1 VLKLI
6 IEDDEGRKTVVPFV
20 RDEIT
25 IGRQEGNTIR
35 LTERNVSRRHARL
48 VRLNGHVVVE
58 DLGSYN
64 GVLINGERIQG
75 QTEIRDG
82 DLIQIGDYDLA
93 LQNEAALQ
101 ATTAPTI
108 RLPSVNPEGEEGAEA
123 EPPLEAPPLGLD
135 TSPTQ
140 EFAHAHSEE
149 QPTPVPAAPVLD
161 TRRNSSTAVIR
172 TDAVDRN
179 RTRKLET
186 LEPEDAPRL
195 LVVSA
200 EFKGQ
205 EFACIRTEMRVGR
218 TDDNDISLDH
228 RSLSRTHAK
237 IVRENSGEWRIID
250 MQSANGLT
258 VNGES
263 YAQATL
269 NHGDLIELGHV
280 KLRFVGAGQSAK
292 GLEHE
297 GTKRGSKKPLM
308 LALVGLVLLG
318 AGAGVALMLFGQS
331 GPTPTPKP
339 PVVVTPPSQQQQ
351 ETPPPDT
358 QPAPGVPAHTEQL
371 QGARDALA
379 ANDFS
384 KAVQVLESLRDG
396 SGALPADAEELL
408 TQARTEQQARQSL
421 DLAEKELTA
430 SRPQEA
436 QKYLEASAATQ
447 AFAQEHAALSTRV
460 QEALAEATRPTPPKP
475 PDRKLP
481 TPPAPE
487 RPAKNEQEIQAII
500 SDSAALMKKKQFREA
515 EGLLRKCLELDP
527 VNAEC
532 NVMLG
537 STYAKLNRLDEGAR
551 HYRQFLELAPNDSRA
566 PRVKQ
571 MVDDYEK
578 KKAASTNP

>member
-1 VLKLI
+1 MLKLI

-48 VRLNGHVVVE
+48 VRQNGHVMVE

-64 GVLINGERIQG
+64 GVLINGERIHG

-93 LQNEAALQ
+93 LQNEAAMM

-108 RLPSVNPEGEEGAEA
+108 RLPSIQSEGAE
-123 EPPLEAPPLGLD
+123 LSEADIPTS
-135 TSPTQ
+135 TSPTLL
-140 EFAHAHSEE
+140 ETRPVLEPSAAHGDE
-149 QPTPVPAAPVLD
+149 QPTPVPVLD

-205 EFACIRTEMRVGR
+205 EFSCIRTEMRVGR

-263 YAQATL
+263 YAQAAL

-292 GLEHE
+292 GLENE
-297 GTKRGSKKPLM
+297 SASRGSKKPLM
-308 LALVGLVLLG
+308 LALIGLVLLG
-318 AGAGVALMLFGQS
+318 AGAGVALMLFGQ
-331 GPTPTPKP
+331 PDPK
-339 PVVVTPPSQQQQ
+339 PVVVITQPPEQPQQ
-351 ETPPPDT
+351 ETPPTPDT
-358 QPAPGVPAHTEQL
+358 QPTPDVPAHAAQV
-371 QGARDALA
+371 QSAREAMA

-384 KAVQVLESLRDG
+384 KAVQVLESLRDA
-396 SGALPADAEELL
+396 SGALPADAEALL
-408 TQARTEQQARQSL
+408 GQASAEQQARQSL
-421 DLAEKELTA
+421 DSAQRELTA
-430 SRPQEA
+430 GKPQEA
-436 QKYLEASAATQ
+436 RKHLEASAATQ
-447 AFAQEHAALSTRV
+447 AFAEEHAALSTQV
-460 QEALAEATRPTPPKP
+460 QEALAEASRPVQKA
-475 PDRKLP
+475 PDRKPP

-487 RPAKNEQEIQAII
+487 RPAKTEQEIQAII

-515 EGLLRKCLELDP
+515 EGRLRKCLELDP

-551 HYRQFLELAPNDSRA
+551 HYRQFLELAPNDLRA

-578 KKAASTNP
+578 KKAANTNP

>member
-48 VRLNGHVVVE
+48 VRQNGHVVVE

-75 QTEIRDG
+75 QAELRDG

-93 LQNEAALQ
+93 LQQESALL

-108 RLPSVNPEGEEGAEA
+108 RLPSLQPDGDEG
-123 EPPLEAPPLGLD
+123 LEAVRTAQSPMLGHD
-135 TSPTQ
+135 MSPTQ
-140 EFAHAHSEE
+140 EFAQAHSEE
-149 QPTPVPAAPVLD
+149 QPTPVPAVPILD

-172 TDAVDRN
+172 TDAVDRGRN
-179 RTRKLET
+179 RKLET

-237 IVRENSGEWRIID
+237 IVREDSGEWRIID
-250 MQSANGLT
+250 MQSANGLS

-263 YAQATL
+263 YAQAAL

-280 KLRFVGAGQSAK
+280 KLRFIGAGQSAK
-292 GLEHE
+292 GLANESA
-297 GTKRGSKKPLM
+297 RGSKKPLL

-318 AGAGVALMLFGQS
+318 AGAGVALMLFGKS
-331 GPTPTPKP
+331 GTSPTPNP
-339 PVVVTPPSQQQQ
+339 PGVATQPEQHQ
-351 ETPPPDT
+351 ETPPDA
-358 QPAPGVPAHTEQL
+358 QPTHAAQVQS
-371 QGARDALA
+371 AREAMA
-379 ANDFS
+379 AKDFTR
-384 KAVQVLESLRDG
+384 AVQVLESLRDAN
-396 SGALPADAEELL
+396 GALPADAETLL
-408 TQARTEQQARQSL
+408 GQAHTEQQARQSL
-421 DLAEKELTA
+421 DHARQELAA
-430 SRPQEA
+430 GRPQEA
-436 QKYLEASAATQ
+436 QKLLDASAATQ
-447 AFAQEHAALSTRV
+447 AFAEEHAALSAQV
-460 QEALAEATRPTPPKP
+460 QTAIASANPPGQKTPGK
-475 PDRKLP
+475 
-481 TPPAPE
+481 TPGS
-487 RPAKNEQEIQAII
+487 AKNAQEIEAII
-500 SDSAALMKKKQFREA
+500 SDSTALMKQKQFREA

-527 VNAEC
+527 GNAEC
-532 NVMLG
+532 NVKLG
-537 STYAKLNRLDEGAR
+537 ATYAKLNRMDEGAR
-551 HYRQFLELAPNDSRA
+551 HYRQFIELAAPNDPRVS
-566 PRVKQ
+566 RVKQ

>member
-1 VLKLI
+1 MLKLI

-48 VRLNGHVVVE
+48 VRQNGHVVVE

-75 QTEIRDG
+75 QAEIRDG

-93 LQNEAALQ
+93 LQHESAML

-108 RLPSVNPEGEEGAEA
+108 RLPSLQPETEE
-123 EPPLEAPPLGLD
+123 LEAVRTAESPMLGHD
-135 TSPTQ
+135 MSPTQ
-140 EFAHAHSEE
+140 EFAQVHAEE
-149 QPTPVPAAPVLD
+149 QSTPVPAVPVLD

-179 RTRKLET
+179 RNRKLET

-237 IVRENSGEWRIID
+237 IVREDSGEWRIID

-258 VNGES
+258 VNGET
-263 YAQATL
+263 YAQAAL

-280 KLRFVGAGQSAK
+280 KLRFIGAGQSAK
-292 GLEHE
+292 GLANES
-297 GTKRGSKKPLM
+297 TRGSSKKPLL

-318 AGAGVALMLFGQS
+318 AGAGVALMLFGKS
-331 GPTPTPKP
+331 GTSPTPP
-339 PVVVTPPSQQQQ
+339 PVVTTQPEQPQD
-351 ETPPPDT
+351 TPPPDT
-358 QPAPGVPAHTEQL
+358 QPTHAAQVQSAREAVA
-371 QGARDALA
+371 ARDFARA
-379 ANDFS
+379 A
-384 KAVQVLESLRDG
+384 QVLESLRDAN
-396 SGALPADAEELL
+396 GALPADLEELL
-408 TQARTEQQARQSL
+408 GQARTEQLARQSL
-421 DLAEKELTA
+421 DQARQEFAA

-436 QKYLEASAATQ
+436 QKLLDASAITQ
-447 AFAQEHAALSTRV
+447 AFAEEHAALSAQV
-460 QEALAEATRPTPPKP
+460 AQALASANPPPQKTPVKQPVP
-475 PDRKLP
+475 SPGS
-481 TPPAPE
+481 
-487 RPAKNEQEIQAII
+487 AKNAQEIEAII
-500 SDSAALMKKKQFREA
+500 SDSTALMKQKQFREA

-527 VNAEC
+527 SNAEC
-532 NVMLG
+532 NVKLG
-537 STYAKLNRLDEGAR
+537 ATYAKLNRMDEGAR
-551 HYRQFLELAPNDSRA
+551 HYRQFIELAA
-566 PRVKQ
+566 PDDPRVARVKQ

>member
-1 VLKLI
+1 MLKLI

-48 VRLNGHVVVE
+48 VRQNGHVVVE

-75 QTEIRDG
+75 QTELRDG

-93 LQNEAALQ
+93 VQNESALL

-108 RLPSVNPEGEEGAEA
+108 RLPSLQPDGDEGIEAVRTAES
-123 EPPLEAPPLGLD
+123 PVLGHDML
-135 TSPTQ
+135 PTQ
-140 EFAHAHSEE
+140 EFARAHSEE
-149 QPTPVPAAPVLD
+149 QPTPVPAAPILD

-237 IVRENSGEWRIID
+237 IVREDSGEWRIID
-250 MQSANGLT
+250 MQSANGMS

-263 YAQATL
+263 YAQAAL

-280 KLRFVGAGQSAK
+280 KLRFIGAGQSAK
-292 GLEHE
+292 GLANEAS
-297 GTKRGSKKPLM
+297 RGSKKPLL

-318 AGAGVALMLFGQS
+318 AGAGVALMLFGKS
-331 GPTPTPKP
+331 GTSPTP
-339 PVVVTPPSQQQQ
+339 PVVTTQPATPQQ
-351 ETPPPDT
+351 ETPPAPDT
-358 QPAPGVPAHTEQL
+358 QPGATAHAAQV
-371 QGARDALA
+371 QSAREALA
-379 ANDFS
+379 AKDFA
-384 KAVQVLESLRDG
+384 KAVQVLESLRDAN
-396 SGALPADAEELL
+396 GALPADAEALL

-421 DLAEKELTA
+421 DLARQELLEG
-430 SRPQEA
+430 RPQEA
-436 QKYLEASAATQ
+436 QKLLDASAATQ
-447 AFAQEHAALSTRV
+447 VFANEHAAMSAQV
-460 QEALAEATRPTPPKP
+460 QQALAEASRPGQKTPGKP
-475 PDRKLP
+475 PTLP
-481 TPPAPE
+481 PE
-487 RPAKNEQEIQAII
+487 RPAKNAQEIEAII
-500 SDSAALMKKKQFREA
+500 SDSTALMKQKQFREA

-527 VNAEC
+527 TNAEC
-532 NVMLG
+532 NVKLG
-537 STYAKLNRLDEGAR
+537 ATYAKLNRMDEGAR
-551 HYRQFLELAPNDSRA
+551 HYRQFIELAA
-566 PRVKQ
+566 PDDPRVARVKQ